1 MPAIINLNI
10 EHKFFYP
17 IFRRTAKHWI
27 TPPLSELSRPFDSV
41 VLFNEDDKSSG
52 PGLSCL

>member
-1 MPAIINLNI
+1 MPAIINPSI